1 MSDYSVSN
9 FFTQLKTVYGL
20 NIISFLQNKTLNYS
34 NYIFFGL
41 FLLVRLIALYFL
53 SYQISTLNVILMILQ
68 SILLLGVGHI
78 LYNIYENIK
87 LGKQSAIIIL
97 IILLVTHCIIMYI
110 MNLLFKKIDSD
121 SDSSD

>member
-9 FFTQLKTVYGL
+9 FFTQLQTVYGL
-20 NIISFLQNKTLNYS
+20 NIMQFLQNKTLNYS
-34 NYIFFGL
+34 NYIFFGV

-110 MNLLFKKIDSD
+110 MNLLFQKIDSD

>member
-34 NYIFFGL
+34 NYIFFGV

-110 MNLLFKKIDSD
+110 MNLLFQKIDSD

>member
-9 FFTQLKTVYGL
+9 FFTQLQTVYGL
-20 NIISFLQNKTLNYS
+20 NIMQFLQNKTLNYS
-34 NYIFFGL
+34 NYIFFGV

-110 MNLLFKKIDSD
+110 MNLLFQKIDSD
-121 SDSSD
+121 SSD